1 MEDLERAISNN
12 PMAIP
17 LVAVIIGILA
27 GLDTEI
33 HPSVGLFVCSAG
45 GALYCYLLF
54 KSRNPLA
61 SYRLR
66 NLHYVWLAVCFLGA
80 GIFTGALKRPEK
92 IDNAENLK
100 CFAQGRIESIT
111 ATTAGDRLIIDL
123 FRTTDEKGTT
133 RDHDNLKISAI
144 TPYCPANVD
153 DVIAFPAVLQRIED
167 SPNSFSAGYK
177 NYMAKKGIYYRCEI
191 NSGDIRLI
199 GHTHTLSGYSQALRE
214 KLEKLIEQTSLG
226 KETQNFLI
234 TVLFGDRDFMSPELR
249 DLFADAGVAH
259 LLALSGMHIG
269 IIGGIFLM
277 LLFPLNFF
285 GKFKTRLMLTTLLLW
300 GYAFISGMAASTV
313 RACVM
318 CSFAAIGIALERKG
332 GSLNSLFTAAF
343 VILIFSPLALFDIG
357 FSLSFICVASIII
370 FATPVNPINHHT
382 DPRLYQLF
390 GLIITTVAATFGS
403 WIISAYY
410 FNSFPTAFLPAN
422 LIAVPL
428 FPIYISVAL
437 LHIFLDAAGIDFGAT
452 AWILDNGLDLF
463 RRLLSALS
471 SDLASLHVSVPGE
484 SVIMWLCGM
493 VLVGLFIRVKR
504 NKGMLYGGI
513 LSFMISLIFI
523 PLLGK
528 SVPDGSF
535 IIRND
540 YRDICIAGMISR
552 EEHVIKFP
560 TGKTSA
566 LQIGGKHI
574 IAIDNELSRQK
585 NTLPCD
591 YLIVG
596 GGFKGKLEDIIR
608 IYGRPMLVIHPS
620 VRRKREA
627 VYLSEASRLGIA
639 VHSIRR
645 AKPLK
650 ILASDQ

>member
-1 MEDLERAISNN
+1 MEYLERAISNN
-12 PMAIP
+12 PMVIP

-33 HPSVGLFVCSAG
+33 HPSVGLFVCAAG

-80 GIFTGALKRPEK
+80 GIFTGALKSPEK

-214 KLEKLIEQTSLG
+214 KLEKLIEQTSLR

-249 DLFADAGVAH
+249 GLFADAGVAH

-343 VILIFSPLALFDIG
+343 VILIFSPLVLFDIG

-471 SDLASLHVSVPGE
+471 SELASLHVSVPGE

-540 YRDICIAGMISR
+540 YRDICIVGMISR

-596 GGFKGKLEDIIR
+596 GGFKGKLVDIIR

-645 AKPLK
+645 AKPLRV
-650 ILASDQ
+650 LASDQ

>member
-1 MEDLERAISNN
+1 MV
-12 PMAIP
+12 IP

-33 HPSVGLFVCSAG
+33 HPSVGLFVCAAG

-214 KLEKLIEQTSLG
+214 KLEKLIEQTSLR

-249 DLFADAGVAH
+249 GLFADAGVAH

-343 VILIFSPLALFDIG
+343 VILIFSPLVLFDIG

-471 SDLASLHVSVPGE
+471 SELASLHVSVPGE

-596 GGFKGKLEDIIR
+596 GGFKGKLVDIIR

-645 AKPLK
+645 AKPLRV
-650 ILASDQ
+650 LASDQ

>member
-1 MEDLERAISNN
+1 MEYLERAISNN

-33 HPSVGLFVCSAG
+33 HPSVGLFVCAAG

-92 IDNAENLK
+92 IDNAESLR

-191 NSGDIRLI
+191 NSGDIRPI

-214 KLEKLIEQTSLG
+214 KLEKLIEQTSLR

-249 DLFADAGVAH
+249 GLFADAGVAH

-540 YRDICIAGMISR
+540 YRDICIVGMISR

-596 GGFKGKLEDIIR
+596 GGFKGKLVDIIR

-645 AKPLK
+645 AKPLRV
-650 ILASDQ
+650 LASDQ